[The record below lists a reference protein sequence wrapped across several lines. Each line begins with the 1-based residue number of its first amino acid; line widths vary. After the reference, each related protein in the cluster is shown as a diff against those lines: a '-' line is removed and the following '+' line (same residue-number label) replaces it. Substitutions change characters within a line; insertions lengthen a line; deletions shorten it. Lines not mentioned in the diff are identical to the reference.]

1 MPRERKAITV
11 APSLLEQY
19 VGQYQFEYPETSYT
33 ITDEGGKLMLSEPG
47 TPRIRCSRFVK
58 DEAGTVTGL
67 VARQNDST
75 LFEVMNGEKVPQ
87 GLKSR
92 P

>member
-33 ITDEGGKLMLSEPG
+33 ITNESGKLMLSEPG
-47 TPRIRCSRFVK
+47 YPK
-58 DEAGTVTGL
+58 DQVFP
-67 VARQNDST
+67 VRQ
-75 LFEVMNGEKVPQ
+75 G
-87 GLKSR
+87 
-92 P
+92 